1 LLHHTQQEC
10 HKINNPMPRPT
21 TAQSTRPPPAANPE
35 SPPPD
40 TALLGRYVG
49 HAVREQRL
57 AHRLTLGQVADRAAV
72 SRSLL
77 SKIENGLVSASLDTL
92 ARIAQAL
99 GVSMSALFKHWD
111 VPEGRAQHVKSGHGM
126 EVVRRGTP
134 SGHTYRLLAY
144 DQGPRKRFEPF
155 LISID
160 DPGESF
166 PDFEHPGT
174 EFIHMLQ
181 GCMEYRHGQ
190 QVYRL
195 QPGDSLTFS
204 GQIPHGPGRLLEL
217 PIRFVTVIVYDAAV
231 D

>member
-1 LLHHTQQEC
+1 VR
-10 HKINNPMPRPT
+10 RPT
-21 TAQSTRPPPAANPE
+21 LPPPAPATAPGDE
-35 SPPPD
+35 PASPD
-40 TALLGRYVG
+40 AALLGRYVG

-57 AHRLTLGQVADRAAV
+57 AHRLTLGQVAERAAV

-111 VPEGRAQHVKSGHGM
+111 VPEGRAQHVRSDQGM
-126 EVVRRGTP
+126 EVVRRGTT
-134 SGHTYRLLAY
+134 SGHTYHLLAY

-160 DPGESF
+160 DPSESF

-174 EFIHMLQ
+174 EFIHMLA
-181 GCMEYRHGQ
+181 GKMEYRHGRQ
-190 QVYRL
+190 TYLL

-204 GQIPHGPGRLLEL
+204 GQIPHGPGRLIEL
-217 PIRFVTVIVYDAAV
+217 PIRFLTVIVYDSPA

>member
-1 LLHHTQQEC
+1 VR
-10 HKINNPMPRPT
+10 RPT
-21 TAQSTRPPPAANPE
+21 TPPPAPTPVEPVSGPLAGAAA
-35 SPPPD
+35 PD
-40 TALLGRYVG
+40 AALLGRYVG

-57 AHRLTLGQVADRAAV
+57 AHRLTLGQVAERAAV

-77 SKIENGLVSASLDTL
+77 SKIENGLVSASLDTM

-111 VPEGRAQHVKSGHGM
+111 VPEGRAQHVKAGEGM

-134 SGHTYRLLAY
+134 SGHTYHLLAY

-160 DPGESF
+160 DPSESF

-174 EFIHMLQ
+174 EFIHMLT
-181 GCMEYRHGQ
+181 GTMEYRHGRQ
-190 QVYRL
+190 TYL
-195 QPGDSLTFS
+195 LGPGDSLTFS
-204 GQIPHGPGRLLEL
+204 GQIPHGPGRLVEL
-217 PIRFVTVIVYDAAV
+217 PIRFITVIVYDTAA

>member
-1 LLHHTQQEC
+1 
-10 HKINNPMPRPT
+10 MSRPT
-21 TAQSTRPPPAANPE
+21 SRPPPTPAAEPADE
-35 SPPPD
+35 SGSPD
-40 TALLGRYVG
+40 AALLGRYVG

-57 AHRLTLGQVADRAAV
+57 AHRLTLGQVAERAAV

-111 VPEGRAQHVKSGHGM
+111 VPEGRAQHVKAGQGM

-134 SGHTYRLLAY
+134 SGHTYHLLAY

-160 DPGESF
+160 DPSESF

-174 EFIHMLQ
+174 EFIHMLA
-181 GCMEYRHGQ
+181 GTMEYRHGRQ
-190 QVYRL
+190 TYLL

-204 GQIPHGPGRLLEL
+204 GQIPHGPGRLVEL
-217 PIRFVTVIVYDAAV
+217 PIRFVTVIVYDSPAE
-231 D
+231 

>member
-1 LLHHTQQEC
+1 MRRSAS
-10 HKINNPMPRPT
+10 P
-21 TAQSTRPPPAANPE
+21 PPPAPDDVAPTPE
-35 SPPPD
+35 SASPD
-40 TALLGRYVG
+40 AALLGRYVG

-57 AHRLTLGQVADRAAV
+57 AHRLTLGQVAERAAV

-111 VPEGRAQHVKSGHGM
+111 VPEGRAQHVKAGQGM

-134 SGHTYRLLAY
+134 SGHTYHLLAY

-160 DPGESF
+160 DPSESF

-174 EFIHMLQ
+174 EFIHMLA
-181 GCMEYRHGQ
+181 GTMEYRHGRQ
-190 QVYRL
+190 TYLL

-204 GQIPHGPGRLLEL
+204 GQIPHGPGRLVEL
-217 PIRFVTVIVYDAAV
+217 PIRFVTVIVYDSPAE
-231 D
+231 

>member
-1 LLHHTQQEC
+1 
-10 HKINNPMPRPT
+10 MRRPT
-21 TAQSTRPPPAANPE
+21 TPPPA
-35 SPPPD
+35 PPPAEPAAGPLAD
-40 TALLGRYVG
+40 TATPDAALLGRYVG
-49 HAVREQRL
+49 HAVREHRL
-57 AHRLTLGQVADRAAV
+57 AHRLTLGQVAERAAV

-111 VPEGRAQHVKSGHGM
+111 VPEGRAQHVRAGEGM

-134 SGHTYRLLAY
+134 SGHTYHLLAY

-160 DPGESF
+160 DPSESF

-174 EFIHMLQ
+174 EFIHMLA
-181 GCMEYRHGQ
+181 GTMEYRHGRQ
-190 QVYRL
+190 TWLLR
-195 QPGDSLTFS
+195 PGDSLTFS
-204 GQIPHGPGRLLEL
+204 GQIPHGPGRLVEL
-217 PIRFVTVIVYDAAV
+217 PIRFVTVIVYDTAA

>member
-1 LLHHTQQEC
+1 
-10 HKINNPMPRPT
+10 MPRPPVHE
-21 TAQSTRPPPAANPE
+21 SPSPAPPE
-35 SPPPD
+35 SGSAPD
-40 TALLGRYVG
+40 AALLGRYVG
-49 HAVREQRL
+49 HAVRELRL
-57 AHRLTLGQVADRAAV
+57 AHRLTLGQVAERAAV

-111 VPEGRAQHVKSGHGM
+111 VPEGRAQHVKAGQGM

-134 SGHTYRLLAY
+134 SGHTYHLLAY

-174 EFIHMLQ
+174 EFIHMLA
-181 GCMEYRHGQ
+181 GTMEYRHGRQ
-190 QVYRL
+190 TYLL

-204 GQIPHGPGRLLEL
+204 GQIPHGPGRLVEL

-231 D
+231 E